1 MQHIIDL
8 MRSHG
13 SFVVLAASFLEKIG
27 LPLPALVFLAI
38 SGMLIVRGTGSFMV
52 SLAAAAAGCLGADM
66 IWFIMGRK
74 YGRNALYFF
83 CRLSLN
89 PDSCVGR
96 TEYFFRSKS
105 AATVIVSKLVP
116 GVSTLVPP
124 LAGLLRMS
132 VLRYV
137 LLDIAGSLL
146 WGAVGLGLGVL
157 FGAEVLNKLL
167 NFQRA
172 LLVLLVS
179 IVAGFVTFKVLYRR
193 YLVRRYSVPK
203 VDSGE
208 LYDRMSSDPS
218 EVLIVDLRNE
228 EAYTRSAAVIPGA
241 LRIPPARFN
250 EHTHLLSREKDI
262 VLYCT

>member
-1 MQHIIDL
+1 MNPAPIISLELAPVFTWLHDL
-8 MRSHG
+8 
-13 SFVVLAASFLEKIG
+13 LEKIG
-27 LPLPALVFLAI
+27 LPLPALAFLAI
-38 SGMLIVRGTGSFMV
+38 SGILIVGGNGSFAA
-52 SLAAAAAGCLGADM
+52 SLVAAATGCLAADM

-96 TEYFFRSKS
+96 TEYFFRRRG
-105 AATVIVSKLVP
+105 AATVIVSKLIP

-137 LLDIAGSLL
+137 LLDIGGSLV
-146 WGAVGLGLGVL
+146 WGAAGLSLGVV

-167 NFQRA
+167 NFQRS
-172 LLVLLVS
+172 LLVLL
-179 IVAGFVTFKVLYRR
+179 ICIIAGFAAFKVLYRR
-193 YLVRRYSVPK
+193 YLVRRYSIPK

-208 LYDRMSSDPS
+208 LYDRMSSGPD
-218 EVLIVDLRNE
+218 EVTIVDLRNE
-228 EAYTRSAAVIPGA
+228 EAYSRSAAIIPGA
-241 LRIPPARFN
+241 LRIPPARFDA
-250 EHTHLLSREKDI
+250 HAHLLSKEKDI